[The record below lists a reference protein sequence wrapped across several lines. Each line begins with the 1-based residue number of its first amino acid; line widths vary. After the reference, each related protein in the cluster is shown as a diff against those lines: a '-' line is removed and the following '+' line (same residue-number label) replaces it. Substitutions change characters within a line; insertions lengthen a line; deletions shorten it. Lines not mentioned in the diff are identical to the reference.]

1 MMTSKEYDT
10 TLAGFYDFV
19 EKYSVVN
26 PSTPVSDSVILGP
39 YARSTAYKVRRSAP
53 TITKVFKLHDV
64 VDKYYVIDMSLHNG
78 PLIYQRLVTIRSF
91 LKRLEK
97 EMFKK

>member
-1 MMTSKEYDT
+1 MMTSKEYDI

-19 EKYSVVN
+19 EKYSVLN

-39 YARSTAYKVRRSAP
+39 YARSTAYNVHRSAKS
-53 TITKVFKLHDV
+53 ISKVFKFHDV
-64 VDKYYVIDMSLHNG
+64 VDKYYVIDMSLYNG
-78 PLIYQRLVTIRSF
+78 PLIYRRLVTIRSF